1 MDSSLIK
8 QLTQVLNQE
17 NEIYDTLAK
26 LSNNKTQVIVEGK
39 VQDLDSIVRIEQSLV
54 LKISKL
60 EQQREEVVEIM
71 CNQLGI
77 KPEEVTI
84 SEILKLA
91 DNDESK
97 ELKNSQDK
105 LRVTLNGLKEKNE
118 LNSKLLKN
126 SLDYI
131 DFSLNMM
138 TSIGTINNNYE
149 STGESGDSK
158 KRSIFDIKL

>member
-39 VQDLDSIVRIEQSLV
+39 VQDLDSIVKIEQSLV

-77 KPEEVTI
+77 KPEEITI

-91 DNDESK
+91 ANDEGK
-97 ELKNSQDK
+97 ELKNCQDN
-105 LRVTLNGLKEKNE
+105 LRATLNGLKEKNE

-149 STGESGDSK
+149 STGGSGDSK